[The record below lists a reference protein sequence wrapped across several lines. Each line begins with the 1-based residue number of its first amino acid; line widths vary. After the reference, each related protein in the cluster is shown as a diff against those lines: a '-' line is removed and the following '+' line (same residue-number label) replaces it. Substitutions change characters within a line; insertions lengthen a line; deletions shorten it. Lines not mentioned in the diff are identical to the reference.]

1 MNEYPESS
9 LGPKDK
15 SLSRLAQVFLCGIVC
30 FTAFMMIFSSC
41 FEETFEPNVQVD
53 FITSVDTLRFD
64 TVFTSIGSAT
74 RSIVVRNPTSTNI
87 IITSIALDR
96 GSESMFRLNVDGTPG
111 NTISDIP
118 ILAGDSLHLFLEV
131 TVDPDLPLSESPF
144 VIEEQLI
151 VNSGGREKVVNLEAW
166 GQNANYFP
174 NRNTAGQLVGLG
186 CNGGQIIWDD
196 PKPYVIFGLL
206 FIDSCELVIPAG
218 TQIFVHGGLAM
229 QDDIIFGDGGLFF
242 LPEGTLTIEGT
253 VESPVVFQ
261 GDRLERGFQDV
272 PGQWAGLRFLAGS
285 KGHSI
290 RHAEIRNSTVGIRAD
305 SASQAL
311 LSNVTI
317 ANTTNVGII
326 AIQSEL
332 SVDNTLIYA
341 NGAQSVAMIYGGSY
355 DFRHCTFANYQN
367 QASAVYMDNFNCLN
381 PECNVVSTFP
391 LEVNFQNS
399 IIMGSNDDEININ
412 DISEGMDPELFSL
425 SLDHTL
431 LKVLEQTDF
440 YPESACINCIEQ
452 VDEVVFVDEFDDDF
466 RLDTMS
472 IARDRGLF
480 IEDLPVD
487 LVGAIRDMEMPDL
500 GCFEIE
506 E

>member
-1 MNEYPESS
+1 M
-9 LGPKDK
+9 
-15 SLSRLAQVFLCGIVC
+15 
-30 FTAFMMIFSSC
+30 
-41 FEETFEPNVQVD
+41 
-53 FITSVDTLRFD
+53 
-64 TVFTSIGSAT
+64 
-74 RSIVVRNPTSTNI
+74 
-87 IITSIALDR
+87 
-96 GSESMFRLNVDGTPG
+96 
-111 NTISDIP
+111 
-118 ILAGDSLHLFLEV
+118 
-131 TVDPDLPLSESPF
+131 
-144 VIEEQLI
+144 
-151 VNSGGREKVVNLEAW
+151 
-166 GQNANYFP
+166 
-174 NRNTAGQLVGLG
+174 
-186 CNGGQIIWDD
+186 
-196 PKPYVIFGLL
+196 
-206 FIDSCELVIPAG
+206 
-218 TQIFVHGGLAM
+218 
-229 QDDIIFGDGGLFF
+229 
-242 LPEGTLTIEGT
+242 
-253 VESPVVFQ
+253 
-261 GDRLERGFQDV
+261 
-272 PGQWAGLRFLAGS
+272 
-285 KGHSI
+285 
-290 RHAEIRNSTVGIRAD
+290 GIRAD